1 MCKTCGVMWALWGK
15 HVIVLSWKACDS
27 AELEGMQFS
36 LYHFAH
42 RDIIGVLTAWFC
54 ERAIVVK

>member
-1 MCKTCGVMWALWGK
+1 VQDLWCYVG
-15 HVIVLSWKACDS
+15 SMGKACDS

>member
-1 MCKTCGVMWALWGK
+1 
-15 HVIVLSWKACDS
+15 VIVLSWKACDS